1 LIDSL
6 KKPLF
11 VRAALLRCLM
21 LALFLMAVASTVSD
35 AAASNPPAARLYG
48 FTHVQQTWNNCGPA
62 NITMALS
69 YYGWREGQDV
79 AASYLKPDAE
89 DKNVN
94 PTEIVAFVND
104 HTNLRAITRIGGEME
119 LLKAFLASDFP
130 VIVETG
136 YMPEGEDWFGHYQ
149 TVVGY
154 SDADQF
160 VFIYDSYLGSG
171 ENGEGLAETYSDFD
185 DNWQDFNRTFIV
197 VYEQEREGEVR
208 EILGDRADLT
218 LAAERAFDIAQT
230 EARATPQEWAP
241 WFNMGTS
248 LVRLGRYEEAAVAYD
263 QARQLDIPWRM
274 LWYQFGPY
282 EAYFNIGRYDDVMSL
297 VDINLASS
305 QGYVEETYYWQGRVL
320 AEQGEPQQAMNAFNT
335 ALTHNPFYTAAQDAL
350 QELNV

>member
-1 LIDSL
+1 
-6 KKPLF
+6 
-11 VRAALLRCLM
+11 
-21 LALFLMAVASTVSD
+21 
-35 AAASNPPAARLYG
+35 
-48 FTHVQQTWNNCGPA
+48 QQTWNNCGPA

-119 LLKAFLASDFP
+119 LLKSFLASDFP

-171 ENGEGLAETYSDFD
+171 ENGEGLVETYSDFD

-335 ALTHNPFYTAAQDAL
+335 ALTHNPFYSAAQDAL